1 MISHDFGRSDM
12 HRADYLLL
20 GAVLLVFL
28 ARLWLLLASPLE
40 PGVDEAQYWV
50 WSQNPGFGYYSKPPL
65 IAWLIGLSHAVLGHH
80 AYAIRLPALLVQT
93 ANILLIWQAG
103 RLLFGAAAGRWAA
116 FGWLLLPA
124 VGMGS
129 FFISTDTPLL
139 FFWLLGLVCL
149 INAMRPA
156 RSGGRWFFL
165 AGLSLG
171 MGMLAKY
178 AAIWFL
184 AGLVIWLVFDSRQGR
199 GGLRRLGL
207 FLAGL
212 VLTASP
218 TLIWNLGNQ
227 GQTVRHL
234 SENANLGGAAGGL
247 GALGDF
253 LASQFL
259 VFGPLFLLLALAG
272 LISGRERL
280 FLASFS
286 LPVLVGISLQALLS
300 EANANWAVTAAP
312 ALILAAGGLAAS
324 GWARFA
330 SLALLVNGG
339 LAVLLFAV
347 LATASLG
354 PLPIAS
360 DPLRRLKGWQ
370 ALASDITPY
379 LDRYKVQTL
388 LADRRDSASILSWYF
403 HGRPLRIEV
412 WDRDGVAGN
421 HFELTARFG
430 PDSKLPV
437 LGLSGRG
444 DGPNGG
450 LADLPSEGT
459 RAAVNW
465 TGPVGQSDRAIS
477 ARRTRLK
484 YFFIATE
491 RGSGG

>member
-1 MISHDFGRSDM
+1 MTGRDFGRDGLQI
-12 HRADYLLL
+12 ADYLLL

-28 ARLWLLLASPLE
+28 ARFWLLLASPLE

-50 WSQNPGFGYYSKPPL
+50 WSQAPGFGYYSKPPL
-65 IAWLIGLSHAVLGHH
+65 IAWIIGISHALLGHH
-80 AYAIRLPALLVQT
+80 VFALRLPALLIQT

-149 INAMRPA
+149 ISAMRPA

-171 MGMLAKY
+171 LGMLAKY

-184 AGLVIWLVFDSRQGR
+184 AGLIIWLVLDSRQGR

-207 FLAGL
+207 FLLGL
-212 VLTASP
+212 VMTASP
-218 TLIWNLGNQ
+218 TLVWNLANQ

-234 SENANLGGAAGGL
+234 SENANIGGAPGGL
-247 GALGDF
+247 GALAEF
-253 LASQFL
+253 LAAQFL
-259 VFGPLFLLLALAG
+259 VFGPLFLLLALVG

-286 LPVLVGISLQALLS
+286 LPVLIGISLQALLS
-300 EANANWAVTAAP
+300 EANANWAITAAP
-312 ALILAAGGLAAS
+312 ALILAAAGLVAS
-324 GWARFA
+324 GWTRFA
-330 SLALLVNGG
+330 SLSLLVNAG

-360 DPLRRLKGWQ
+360 DPLRRLKGWEG
-370 ALASDITPY
+370 LAGDITPY
-379 LDRYKVQTL
+379 LDRYQVQTL
-388 LADRRDSASILSWYF
+388 LADRRDTASILSWYF
-403 HGRPLRIEV
+403 HDRPLHIEI
-412 WDRDGVAGN
+412 WDRDGLPGN
-421 HFELTARFG
+421 HFELTAPFG
-430 PDSKLPV
+430 PDSQLPV
-437 LGLSGRG
+437 LGLT
-444 DGPNGG
+444 GPDVG
-450 LADLPSEGT
+450 LDDLPGGPGWSWLD
-459 RAAVNW
+459 W
-465 TGPVGQSDRAIS
+465 TGPVGRSDRAIS
-477 ARRTRLK
+477 ARRNRLK
-484 YFFIATE
+484 QIFIA
-491 RGSGG
+491 SDS